1 VRRLDGSVAL
11 VTGAAHGIGAGV
23 ARRLA
28 GLGARVVLADLD
40 TAAGTALATELGGRF
55 VACDVGRY
63 PDSQRVVTE
72 AVRTYGGL
80 DIVALNAGM
89 TTGFGL
95 GEDFSPE
102 RYRRAMAVNL
112 DGVVYGAH
120 AARPA
125 LLARGGGD
133 IVATASLAAFVP
145 MPQDPVYSANKAAV
159 VALVRALGPAWAAD
173 GVRVNGV
180 CPGYADTAI
189 IDPFRS
195 ALADQGVPLLTVDEV
210 VEAFVLVL
218 AARRT
223 GECWY
228 VQPGRPAE
236 PFRFPRVPGTR
247 PAAPDAEQRPGAVAH
262 QEG

>member
-1 VRRLDGSVAL
+1 VRGFDGSVAL
-11 VTGAAHGIGAGV
+11 VTGAAHGIGAGI

-28 GLGARVVLADLD
+28 GLGTRVVLADVD
-40 TAAGTALATELGGRF
+40 TAAGTALAGELRGRF

-72 AVRTYGGL
+72 AVRTYGGV
-80 DIVALNAGM
+80 DIVALNAGV

-95 GEDFSPE
+95 GEDFNPE
-102 RYRRAMAVNL
+102 RYRRAMAINL
-112 DGVVYGAH
+112 DGVVYGVH

-133 IVATASLAAFVP
+133 IVATASLAAVAP
-145 MPQDPVYSANKAAV
+145 VPQDPVYSANKAAV
-159 VALVRALGPAWAAD
+159 VALARALGPAWAAD
-173 GVRVNGV
+173 WVRVNAL

-189 IDPFRS
+189 VDPFRS
-195 ALADQGVPLLTVDEV
+195 VLADQGIPLLTVDEV
-210 VEAFVLVL
+210 VDAFLAVLE
-218 AARRT
+218 ARRT

-247 PAAPDAEQRPGAVAH
+247 PALTS